1 MLEAKY
7 YKDYNHNY
15 MILESE
21 DINVRG
27 TYQHRMLASNKIDGL
42 LKCSIREVNG
52 AVYFYYDISSK
63 VSVENLYKGK
73 QLSYEQVRDFFMQ
86 MNMLYRKLG
95 QFFMDERGLMTRPDC
110 IYYDMGSKKYFGLYY
125 PDKDNQIE
133 NPYEEL
139 MDFLL
144 SHIDAGNQ
152 KLVDSMYQIYE
163 MSENDNFLLADA
175 LQFFNEIEETV
186 PEVHNI
192 IEENSAKEKVV
203 GELADESI
211 DNLEGSYDSIFIDNE
226 NYSKDYRVKTK
237 KDNVVGASIS
247 KKQKGSGRYYGI
259 FAIISLIGICA
270 TGFIYFNYKLTQQE
284 LMTLMCCMALMSLC
298 FVFSLIQRALSGR
311 KVKEKEREERELQY
325 DIEDEFRDERPVE
338 LQEVLGKN
346 IGVGMNLNMNSNMN
360 MPVNKSSQSAA
371 LRQDYSETVF
381 IDTRKQN
388 MEYKLY
394 ALDKKNKKHIELTQ
408 FPFTIGKMAGCVDCV
423 LTDDSISR
431 LHARIEKQN
440 EKILLTDMNSTNGT
454 YKNGLRME
462 PSETV
467 ELEPGDEIRFGKL
480 NYCYR

>member
-1 MLEAKY
+1 MEAKY

-15 MILESE
+15 MILESK
-21 DINVRG
+21 DISERQ

-42 LKCSIREVNG
+42 LKCSIRDVNG

-73 QLSYEQVRDFFMQ
+73 QLSYEQVRDFFIQ
-86 MNMLYRKLG
+86 MNMLYSKLG
-95 QFFMDERGLMTRPDC
+95 QFFMNERGLLARPDC
-110 IYYDMGSKKYFGLYY
+110 IFYDMGSKKYFGLYY
-125 PDKDNQIE
+125 PDKENQTGK
-133 NPYEEL
+133 PYEEL

-175 LQFFNEIEETV
+175 LRFFDEPEKIV
-186 PEVHNI
+186 PDVHNI
-192 IEENSAKEKVV
+192 IEENSRKEKVV
-203 GELADESI
+203 DELVDESA
-211 DNLEGSYDSIFIDNE
+211 DDLESDYDSIFIDDE
-226 NYSKDYRVKTK
+226 KYSKDYRRKTK
-237 KDNVVGASIS
+237 KDNGVGTNIGT
-247 KKQKGSGRYYGI
+247 KQKGSGKYYGI

-270 TGFIYFNYKLTQQE
+270 SGFIYFNYKLTQQE
-284 LMTLMCCMALMSLC
+284 LMTVMCCMALMGLC
-298 FVFSLIQRALSGR
+298 FIFSFIQLALSGKR
-311 KVKEKEREERELQY
+311 VKEKEKEERELQY
-325 DIEDEFRDERPVE
+325 DIEDEFRDESPVA
-338 LQEVLGKN
+338 LQEVLDKN
-346 IGVGMNLNMNSNMN
+346 VGAGINLNMNTNMN
-360 MPVNKSSQSAA
+360 IPVNKSSQFAA
-371 LRQDYSETVF
+371 VKQDYSETVF
-381 IDTRKQN
+381 IDTQKQN
-388 MEYKLY
+388 IEYKLY

-431 LHARIEKQN
+431 LHARIEMQD
-440 EKILLTDMNSTNGT
+440 EKIFLTDMNSTNGT